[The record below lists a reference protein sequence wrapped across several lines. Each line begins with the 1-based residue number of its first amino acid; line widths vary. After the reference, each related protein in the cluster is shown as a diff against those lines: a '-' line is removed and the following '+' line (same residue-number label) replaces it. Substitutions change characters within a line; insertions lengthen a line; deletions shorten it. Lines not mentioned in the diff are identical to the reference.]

1 MRIGARP
8 LVRVYD
14 GGLRSS
20 AGAGVRRAGEFALE
34 HGLPALGAALG
45 GVPGLAAGTLGSA
58 ALGKI
63 SLGQLVLGATALVAP
78 TASLVGLGL
87 GAALAGVLEGSAHW
101 KRPSFQLDRQ
111 VFSQDYRQQLKK
123 DGVDLSGTRTLAEAV
138 GRAEQSHGAAF
149 VLERAGQVVQSGY
162 RPEQVKAGLDFSLLG
177 SRVVERQTLGDL
189 EVQRVT
195 DLRKRE
201 GTDGYALFGTILMDA
216 QHRLDQ
222 PTPKSDF
229 LVGHEASHARH
240 HDCAAALGEAA
251 VLEVGGSRLLCAQ
264 QELSHKQ
271 ELRADREGY
280 LFARERGHS
289 PQAILLAATE
299 LFGNSGSTH
308 EHPSAQSRL
317 SSLQKLSNQ

>member
-20 AGAGVRRAGEFALE
+20 AGAGVRRAGEFAME
-34 HGLPALGAALG
+34 HGLPAVGAALG
-45 GVPGLAAGTLGSA
+45 GVPGLAAGTVSSV
-58 ALGKI
+58 ALGNI
-63 SLGQLVLGATALVAP
+63 SLGQLVLGATALAAP
-78 TASLVGLGL
+78 TATLIGLGL

-101 KRPSFQLDRQ
+101 KRPSFHLDRQ
-111 VFSQDYRQQLKK
+111 VFSHSYRQQLKQ
-123 DGVDLSGTRTLAEAV
+123 DGVDLKGTRTLAETV
-138 GRAEQSHGAAF
+138 RRAEQSHGAAY
-149 VLERAGQVVQSGY
+149 VLQRAGQVVQHGY
-162 RPEQVKAGLDFSLLG
+162 QPERIQAGLDLASLTP
-177 SRVVERQTLGDL
+177 RVVQTQPFEDF

-222 PTPKSDF
+222 PTPKTDF

-251 VLEVGGSRLLCAQ
+251 VLEAGGPSLLLAQ
-264 QELSHKQ
+264 QQLSHQQ
-271 ELRADREGY
+271 EFRADREGY
-280 LFARERGHS
+280 QFARQRGHS
-289 PQAILLAATE
+289 PQAILQAATE

-308 EHPSAQSRL
+308 DHPSAQSRL
-317 SSLQKLSNQ
+317 SNLQRA